1 MQKDYGAAEGHR
13 IRSASHRWSVAWWRR
28 KSAQRGTRSSCASDG
43 CWADVGVRL
52 DERNVPLHT
61 ARWCIACQFGCLLV
75 FCLLEWDRKRAP
87 QGWQGR
93 GCPRTCGN
101 SKMHGSQKMRT
112 KAMLVVSLLMT
123 SKGMPVQCVVFGAM
137 QVPCAFIYYCMNLV
151 GGVLAFSHQ
160 IWMGTVRHAAS
171 VSKRLGEE
179 LRV

>member
-1 MQKDYGAAEGHR
+1 MLRGVANLLALDVGFSRG
-13 IRSASHRWSVAWWRR
+13 RWHLGR
-28 KSAQRGTRSSCASDG
+28 KSGWANGLPVVTCALMMG
-43 CWADVGVRL
+43 
-52 DERNVPLHT
+52 
-61 ARWCIACQFGCLLV
+61 IACQFGCLLA

-87 QGWQGR
+87 QEWQGK